1 MVGQDHVARALGNA
15 LRSGRPAQGYLFSGP
30 RGTGKTTTAR
40 ILARCLNC
48 QSFPAPTAEP
58 CGTCDS
64 CRRTGQPDWMDVVEV
79 DAASSARRIDEMREW
94 LETVRYAPVA
104 CRYRITIMDEAH
116 QIQDQAASALLKTLE
131 EPPPHLVVILCTT
144 HPWEILGTIR
154 SRLQHYVLRKPGLPA
169 LVKVLDRVARAED
182 IQTSESALD
191 ILARAADGSYRDAL
205 GLLDQIA
212 TYADNRVEA
221 SDALELLGAVARETI
236 FELVDLMAGGDAA
249 GGFELLETVLDG
261 PVNPEQAMRGLVNHL
276 RYLCLLQQG
285 ARPRDEWSF
294 SPEEVARL
302 QAQANQLPDAQVVRG
317 LDLLSDAQLR
327 IRHGGADPRLQLEL
341 VAARLA
347 RPALDAS
354 AGALAAR
361 VEALESAAPRTV
373 TPSPPARG
381 GGAGAGVRGE
391 QGGGGGRAAGRRPG
405 PASRGAR
412 AGCGAGER
420 SARRGRGAGPRAP
433 RPPVAARARGAGA
446 RCPTDA
452 RVPRRL
458 PPRGGGR
465 ADPRGHGHQPDA
477 RRDAGEA
484 RAPRAGAGGRRGR
497 GGAGAGGGVPGRASG
512 GHGDPGVARGGAP
525 RRRRTA
531 RGSEDDVQ
539 RRGGRR
545 RARRPGRAMM
555 AMNPQKMMKQM
566 QKMQED
572 MQRVQTELQQESVT
586 ASAGGGAVTA
596 RVSGGLELMEIT
608 IDPEAVDP
616 DDVELLQDVIVA
628 AVNEAMRAAQQLA
641 QDRLGAITGGLSGMG
656 LPGL

>member
-1 MVGQDHVARALGNA
+1 LTDSGASLYNRHRPAVFGDMVGQDHVARALGNA

-182 IQTSESALD
+182 IQTSEAALD

-261 PVNPEQAMRGLVNHL
+261 PVDPEQAMRGLVNHL

-294 SPEEVARL
+294 SPEEIARL

-361 VEALESAAPRTV
+361 VEALESAAPRAV
-373 TPSPPARG
+373 SPPPAPPSLAVAVPAPALPTSHVVLEGDLPAALPAPAPPAPAPPPPPAHDPPGQPVEVDLAHLHRLWPRVLEALERDAPPTRG
-381 GGAGAGVRGE
+381 FLDGSRPAAVDERTLAVAVTSPMRAEMLGKPEHRERVRAAVTAVVGRTLEVDFEAGAPVSTEAAGGA
-391 QGGGGGRAAGRRPG
+391 
-405 PASRGAR
+405 PAPRDDDALLEDLKTMFSAVEEG
-412 AGCGAGER
+412 GER
-420 SARRGRGAGPRAP
+420 
-433 RPPVAARARGAGA
+433 
-446 RCPTDA
+446 
-452 RVPRRL
+452 
-458 PPRGGGR
+458 
-465 ADPRGHGHQPDA
+465 
-477 RRDAGEA
+477 
-484 RAPRAGAGGRRGR
+484 
-497 GGAGAGGGVPGRASG
+497 
-512 GHGDPGVARGGAP
+512 GDPG
-525 RRRRTA
+525 
-531 RGSEDDVQ
+531 
-539 RRGGRR
+539 GR
-545 RARRPGRAMM
+545 
-555 AMNPQKMMKQM
+555 
-566 QKMQED
+566 
-572 MQRVQTELQQESVT
+572 
-586 ASAGGGAVTA
+586 
-596 RVSGGLELMEIT
+596 
-608 IDPEAVDP
+608 
-616 DDVELLQDVIVA
+616 
-628 AVNEAMRAAQQLA
+628 
-641 QDRLGAITGGLSGMG
+641 
-656 LPGL
+656 

>member
-1 MVGQDHVARALGNA
+1 LTESGASLYNRHRPAVFADMVGQDHVARALGNA

-154 SRLQHYVLRKPGLPA
+154 SRLQQYVLRKPGLPA
-169 LVKVLDRVARAED
+169 LVKVLERVARAED

-261 PVNPEQAMRGLVNHL
+261 PVDPEQAMRGLVNHL
-276 RYLCLLQQG
+276 RYVCLLQQG

-294 SPEEVARL
+294 SPEEIARL

-347 RPALDAS
+347 RPALDAG

-361 VEALESAAPRTV
+361 VEALESAAPRVVRPAPPPPPPLAVAVPAPAPEAGEPAEVDAEAELPAVVPALAAEAPPPAPAPPPDPPGEPVEVDLAHLDRLWPRVLEALERDAPPTRGFLDGSRPAAVDERTLGVTV
-373 TPSPPARG
+373 TSAMRAEMLGKPEHRERVRAAVESVAGRSLEVEFT
-381 GGAGAGVRGE
+381 AGA
-391 QGGGGGRAAGRRPG
+391 
-405 PASRGAR
+405 PASAEAPGTGAAAPR
-412 AGCGAGER
+412 DDDALLEDLKTMFSAVEEGGER
-420 SARRGRGAGPRAP
+420 
-433 RPPVAARARGAGA
+433 
-446 RCPTDA
+446 
-452 RVPRRL
+452 
-458 PPRGGGR
+458 
-465 ADPRGHGHQPDA
+465 
-477 RRDAGEA
+477 
-484 RAPRAGAGGRRGR
+484 
-497 GGAGAGGGVPGRASG
+497 
-512 GHGDPGVARGGAP
+512 GDPG
-525 RRRRTA
+525 
-531 RGSEDDVQ
+531 
-539 RRGGRR
+539 GR
-545 RARRPGRAMM
+545 
-555 AMNPQKMMKQM
+555 
-566 QKMQED
+566 
-572 MQRVQTELQQESVT
+572 
-586 ASAGGGAVTA
+586 
-596 RVSGGLELMEIT
+596 
-608 IDPEAVDP
+608 
-616 DDVELLQDVIVA
+616 
-628 AVNEAMRAAQQLA
+628 
-641 QDRLGAITGGLSGMG
+641 
-656 LPGL
+656 

>member
-1 MVGQDHVARALGNA
+1 MTDSGASLYNRHRPAVFADMVGQDHVARALGNA

-48 QSFPAPTAEP
+48 QSFTAPTAEP

-182 IQTSESALD
+182 IQTSEAALD

-261 PVNPEQAMRGLVNHL
+261 PVDPEQAMRGLVNHL

-294 SPEEVARL
+294 SPEEIARL

-361 VEALESAAPRTV
+361 VEALESAAPRAVSPPPPPLAVAVPAPAPPTSHVVLEGELPAVVPAPAPPAPGPPPPPAHDPPGEPVEVDLAHLDRLWPRVLEALERDAPPTRGFLDGSRPAAVDDQTLGVTV
-373 TPSPPARG
+373 TSPMRAEMLGKPEHRERVRAAVAAVVGRTLEVDFQAGAPASTEAP
-381 GGAGAGVRGE
+381 GAGA
-391 QGGGGGRAAGRRPG
+391 
-405 PASRGAR
+405 PAPRDDDALLEDLKTMFSAVEEG
-412 AGCGAGER
+412 GER
-420 SARRGRGAGPRAP
+420 
-433 RPPVAARARGAGA
+433 
-446 RCPTDA
+446 
-452 RVPRRL
+452 
-458 PPRGGGR
+458 
-465 ADPRGHGHQPDA
+465 
-477 RRDAGEA
+477 
-484 RAPRAGAGGRRGR
+484 
-497 GGAGAGGGVPGRASG
+497 
-512 GHGDPGVARGGAP
+512 GDPG
-525 RRRRTA
+525 
-531 RGSEDDVQ
+531 
-539 RRGGRR
+539 GR
-545 RARRPGRAMM
+545 
-555 AMNPQKMMKQM
+555 
-566 QKMQED
+566 
-572 MQRVQTELQQESVT
+572 
-586 ASAGGGAVTA
+586 
-596 RVSGGLELMEIT
+596 
-608 IDPEAVDP
+608 
-616 DDVELLQDVIVA
+616 
-628 AVNEAMRAAQQLA
+628 
-641 QDRLGAITGGLSGMG
+641 
-656 LPGL
+656 